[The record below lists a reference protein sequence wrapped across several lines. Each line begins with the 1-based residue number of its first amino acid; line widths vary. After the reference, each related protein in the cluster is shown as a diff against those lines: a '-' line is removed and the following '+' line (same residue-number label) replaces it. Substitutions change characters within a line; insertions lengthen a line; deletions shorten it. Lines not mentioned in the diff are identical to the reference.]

1 MEREIVIVGAG
12 SAGLMLAIELAK
24 RGIHSTVYERKRE
37 VDDGVEKASGI
48 LSKSGLDRIGLDYGT
63 SIINNLYGADIFA
76 GNERL
81 AVMAKSVMAYVVD
94 RKKFINLFYSAAK
107 EAGVEA
113 LLGRALNRETL
124 VDMAEGGGKIIVGAD
139 GALSHVAS
147 AFGFPPIR
155 RFVLTYKAEFDGA
168 VVEDPRK
175 VGVYIGEKYIKGFFG
190 WTVPYGKSIAE
201 VGIGI
206 DSDAKKSSTVVFDS
220 FLKNGNIS
228 KIVSSA
234 RKIAGH
240 ASIIP
245 LEVRKKTV
253 LGNVMLLGDAAGQ
266 VKATTGGGII
276 FGMLCAKIAA
286 ESIAKNLGGGVQ
298 LDNYERRWRA
308 LYGADLRM
316 HNMIHSYYSFLNFI
330 GPKNSG
336 YFIKFMKAF
345 GVGEF
350 LSKHGD
356 MDSPKAMLRRVF
368 IRK

>member
-1 MEREIVIVGAG
+1 MEKEIVIVGAG
-12 SAGLMLAIELAK
+12 SAGLMLSIELAR
-24 RGIHSTVYERKRE
+24 RGIHSTVYERKRR

-48 LSKSGLDRIGLDYGT
+48 LSKNGLDRMELEYRT
-63 SIINNLYGADIFA
+63 SIINDLYGADIFA
-76 GNERL
+76 GNEKL
-81 AVMAKSVMAYVVD
+81 AVMAKSVVAYVVD

-107 EAGVEA
+107 EAGVDV
-113 LLGRALNRETL
+113 LLGRELNRETL
-124 VDMAEGGGKIIVGAD
+124 VDMAGRGDKIIVGAD

-147 AFGFPPIR
+147 AFGFPPIH

-168 VVEDPRK
+168 LVEDPKK
-175 VGVYIGEKYIKGFFG
+175 VGVYVGERYIKGFFG
-190 WTVPYGKSIAE
+190 WMVPYGKSIAE

-206 DSDAKKSSTVVFDS
+206 DSSAKKSSAVVFDS
-220 FLKNGNIS
+220 FLKNSSISNIIS
-228 KIVSSA
+228 GS

-276 FGMLCAKIAA
+276 FGILCAKIAA
-286 ESIAKNLGGGVQ
+286 ESIAKKLGGREPLGE
-298 LDNYERRWRA
+298 YERRWRA
-308 LYGADLRM
+308 LYGADLKM
-316 HNMIHSYYSFLNFI
+316 HNMIHSYYSFLNSI
-330 GPKNSG
+330 GPRNSG
-336 YFIKFMKAF
+336 YFIKFLKAL

-356 MDSPKAMLRRVF
+356 MDSPKAMLKRVF

>member
-1 MEREIVIVGAG
+1 MKREIVIVGAG
-12 SAGLMLAIELAK
+12 SAGLMLSIELAR
-24 RGIHSTVYERKRE
+24 RGISSTVYERKRR

-48 LSKSGLDRIGLDYGT
+48 LSKNGLDRIGIDYRT
-63 SIINNLYGADIFA
+63 SVINDLYGADIFA
-76 GNERL
+76 GNEKL

-94 RKKFINLFYSAAK
+94 RKKFINLFYSAAR
-107 EAGVEA
+107 EAGVEV
-113 LLGRALNRETL
+113 LLGRELNREKL
-124 VDMAEGGGKIIVGAD
+124 AGMAEDGSKIIVGAD

-155 RFVLTYKAEFDGA
+155 RFVLTYKAEFDN
-168 VVEDPRK
+168 VLVEDPRK
-175 VGVYIGEKYIKGFFG
+175 VGVYVGEKYIRGFFG
-190 WTVPYGKSIAE
+190 WTVPYGKGAAE

-206 DSDAKKSSTVVFDS
+206 DSSAKKNSSIVFES
-220 FLKNGNIS
+220 FLKNSSIS
-228 KIVSSA
+228 KILAGS

-253 LGNVMLLGDAAGQ
+253 LGNVMLVGDAAGQ

-276 FGMLCAKIAA
+276 FGILCAKIAA
-286 ESIAKNLGGGVQ
+286 ESISKNLYGGAP
-298 LDNYERRWRA
+298 LKEYEKLWRA
-308 LYGADLRM
+308 LYGADLKM
-316 HNMIHSYYSFLNFI
+316 HNMIHAYYSFLNSI
-330 GPKNSG
+330 GPRNSG
-336 YFIKFMKAF
+336 YFIKFLKAL

-368 IRK
+368 VRR